1 MKVTYIYFLSLVIF
15 LSGCSSPGNTTP
27 GPTASLT
34 PEQNMEKIKNDPK
47 IPDGLKQIQ
56 MDTLKAQPGA
66 KP

>member
-1 MKVTYIYFLSLVIF
+1 
-15 LSGCSSPGNTTP
+15 
-27 GPTASLT
+27 
-34 PEQNMEKIKNDPK
+34 MEKIKNDPK

>member
-1 MKVTYIYFLSLVIF
+1 MKSSYLLALCLVAFLA
-15 LSGCSSPGNTTP
+15 GCSSQGNATA